1 MKGYNVTIGFCIG
14 VDENFKCKTI
24 DFLNLLAESSL
35 NAICLATQFFGES
48 YPEYADRITYVNV
61 NSIIECGKECEVEGE
76 TCKTNVVVNKREY
89 DYILPKIA
97 CSLENLCYNTCDML
111 DTLSDIESKIA
122 IENEYNTISTVYDSS
137 DTSAT
142 PLNDMEWSGKIYINT
157 VNESVT
163 TTSKTTSK

>member
-35 NAICLATQFFGES
+35 NAICLATQFFGEA
-48 YPEYADRITYVNV
+48 YPEYTDRITHVNV
-61 NSIIECGKECEVEGE
+61 DSIIEWGKECEVEGE
-76 TCKTNVVVNKREY
+76 TCKTNVVANKREY
-89 DYILPKIA
+89 DYILSKIA

-122 IENEYNTISTVYDSS
+122 IENEYNTISTVCDSS
-137 DTSAT
+137 GISAT
-142 PLNDMEWSGKIYINT
+142 PLNDMEWMARIYTNT
-157 VNESVT
+157 VDESVT
-163 TTSKTTSK
+163 TTSN

>member
-122 IENEYNTISTVYDSS
+122 IENEYNTISTVYDSY

-142 PLNDMEWSGKIYINT
+142 PLNDMEWRARIYTNT
-157 VNESVT
+157 VDESVT
-163 TTSKTTSK
+163 TTSN

>member
-89 DYILPKIA
+89 DYILSKIA

-111 DTLSDIESKIA
+111 DILSDIESKIA
-122 IENEYNTISTVYDSS
+122 ENS
-137 DTSAT
+137 DKLGGEVSCF
-142 PLNDMEWSGKIYINT
+142 LKIFADRLIQEKDIPFGDFY
-157 VNESVT
+157 E
-163 TTSKTTSK
+163 